1 MGQNGLVYIA
11 RIRLVSSLLA
21 FVKTNY
27 TSRIPEFHL
36 HKLYFSFNYLR
47 KTRKNFPL
55 PLTYGVQRR
64 QHSRRQ
70 SQRAAFSLRLLS
82 SELKEPS

>member
-27 TSRIPEFHL
+27 TPRIPEFHL
-36 HKLYFSFNYLR
+36 YKIYFSF
-47 KTRKNFPL
+47 
-55 PLTYGVQRR
+55 
-64 QHSRRQ
+64 
-70 SQRAAFSLRLLS
+70 
-82 SELKEPS
+82 

>member
-1 MGQNGLVYIA
+1 MGQNRLVYLA

-27 TSRIPEFHL
+27 TPRIPEFHL
-36 HKLYFSFNYLR
+36 YKLYFSFNYLR
-47 KTRKNFPL
+47 KTRKIFPL

-64 QHSRRQ
+64 QRSRRQ
-70 SQRAAFSLRLLS
+70 PQRAAFSPGLLG
-82 SELKEPS
+82 SELKNAS